1 MIFLAIAGLWALV
14 FGRITISGSLSL
26 EGRPA
31 RYYGVALLV
40 IAPIYGLLGGVAAAV
55 MAGVAPALAA
65 NEVLG
70 MIVKFAV
77 LIAIIVGLVPVFR
90 PKPAGTIVSV
100 TKY

>member
-14 FGRITISGSLSL
+14 LGRITISDRLSL

-31 RYYGVALLV
+31 RYYGATLLV
-40 IAPIYGLLGGVAAAV
+40 CAPIYGFVGGLASALI
-55 MAGVAPALAA
+55 AGMAPALAA

-70 MIVKFAV
+70 VIVKIAFI
-77 LIAIIVGLVPVFR
+77 LAIIVGLVPVFR